1 MTNMQLIDMFKNN
14 TCGTITIKDDESNIT
29 FDGKKFIDFE
39 NLSIGR
45 NKDEIKKYNVYENTK
60 KKLNYIVISNDMQNK
75 YSMQITVI
83 NSYDNK
89 IWTINR
95 LEILEE
101 CNYLGELNSIE
112 KEKLNDCIKKYCSK

>member
-1 MTNMQLIDMFKNN
+1 MDFK
-14 TCGTITIKDDESNIT
+14 
-29 FDGKKFIDFE
+29 
-39 NLSIGR
+39 
-45 NKDEIKKYNVYENTK
+45 NTK